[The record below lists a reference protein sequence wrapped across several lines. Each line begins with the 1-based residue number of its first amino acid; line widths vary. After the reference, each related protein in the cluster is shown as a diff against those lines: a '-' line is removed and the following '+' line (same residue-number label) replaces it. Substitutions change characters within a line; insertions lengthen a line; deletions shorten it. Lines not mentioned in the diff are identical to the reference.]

1 MVFLLLAVCGPTS
14 VPVYICVVDVLYFFT
29 CSPPFQLL
37 HTSSLARKVTDTDE
51 AVDHHDHD
59 SAEEG

>member
-1 MVFLLLAVCGPTS
+1 MHVCLQLGPS
-14 VPVYICVVDVLYFFT
+14 MYDIFRFVT
-29 CSPPFQLL
+29 CSLPFQLL

-51 AVDHHDHD
+51 AVDHRDHD

>member
-1 MVFLLLAVCGPTS
+1 MPNVHTCMCVQLGPSMYDTFRF
-14 VPVYICVVDVLYFFT
+14 VT

-51 AVDHHDHD
+51 AVDHRDHD
-59 SAEEG
+59 LAAEEG